1 MKILEKNPVPSREK
15 NQKKLRRAAYVALP
29 HSLPILAGYG
39 FLGLA
44 YGISM
49 SVHGFH
55 PLYTFFMCIFIF
67 GGSTQIVAVSLLSA
81 GFDPMGTFV
90 VNLVLCARHIFYGI
104 SMLEKYKGLGLKKI
118 YMIFGMVDETFSI
131 NYTADPP
138 KDVDK
143 GWFMFFV
150 TLFNQLY
157 WIVGST
163 IGAICG
169 TLITFS
175 TEGIE
180 FVMTAMFVVI
190 FIGQWKKDKN
200 HFSSL
205 SGLLLSAICLII
217 FGKDNFIIPSMIAIL
232 IALAVSKGYLQRKE
246 GADNELQ

>member
-1 MKILEKNPVPSREK
+1 MKILAKETKASK
-15 NQKKLRRAAYVALP
+15 SKIKRAAYVALP

-55 PLYTFFMCIFIF
+55 PLYTILMCIFIF
-67 GGSTQIVAVSLLSA
+67 GGSTQIVAISLLSA
-81 GFDPMGTFV
+81 GFDPLNTFV

-104 SMLEKYKGLGLKKI
+104 SMLEKYRGLGLKKI

-131 NYTADPP
+131 NYSAEPP
-138 KDVDK
+138 KDVDR

-150 TLFNQLY
+150 TLFDHIY
-157 WIVGST
+157 WIIGST
-163 IGAICG
+163 VGAVFG

-190 FIGQWKKDKN
+190 FLGQWQKDKN
-200 HFSSL
+200 HFSSI
-205 SGLLLSAICLII
+205 SGLLLSAICLMI
-217 FGKDNFIIPSMIAIL
+217 FGRDNFIIPSMIAIL

-246 GADNELQ
+246 GNENELQ

>member
-1 MKILEKNPVPSREK
+1 M
-15 NQKKLRRAAYVALP
+15 KKLENNKKNISRAAYVALP

-39 FLGLA
+39 SLGLA

-55 PLYTFFMCIFIF
+55 PLYTILMCIFLF

-81 GFDPMGTFV
+81 GFDPINTFV
-90 VNLVLCARHIFYGI
+90 VNLILCARHIFYGI
-104 SMLEKYKGLGLKKI
+104 SMLEKYKGLGFKKI

-131 NYTADPP
+131 NYSAEPP
-138 KDVDK
+138 KDVDR

-150 TLFNQLY
+150 TLFNHCY
-157 WIVGST
+157 WILGST
-163 IGAICG
+163 VGAVFG

-190 FIGQWKKDKN
+190 FLGQWEKDKN

-205 SGLLLSAICLII
+205 SGLLLSAICLMI

-232 IALAVSKGYLQRKE
+232 IALAVAKKRLQGKA
-246 GADNELQ
+246 GAENELQ

>member
-1 MKILEKNPVPSREK
+1 MEKNK
-15 NQKKLRRAAYVALP
+15 TDKKLNKIKRAAYVAFP
-29 HSLPILAGYG
+29 HSLPIFAGYG

-55 PLYTFFMCIFIF
+55 PLYTFLMCIFIF
-67 GGSTQIVAVSLLSA
+67 GGSTQIVAISLLTS
-81 GFDPMGTFV
+81 GFDPLNTFA

-104 SMLEKYKGLGLKKI
+104 SMLEKFRGLGFKKL

-131 NYTADPP
+131 NYSAEPP
-138 KDVDK
+138 SDVDR

-150 TLFNQLY
+150 TFFDHIY
-157 WIVGST
+157 WIIGST
-163 IGAICG
+163 VGAVFG
-169 TLITFS
+169 TLISFS

-180 FVMTAMFVVI
+180 FVMTAMFVII

-200 HFSSL
+200 HLSSL
-205 SGLLLSAICLII
+205 SGLILSAICLMV

-232 IALAVSKGYLQRKE
+232 IALALSKGYLQRKE
-246 GADNELQ
+246 GAENEL